1 MPPDDSAQVWPE
13 GTLLSVLHPRQRAML
28 LTRGTRRTFA
38 PEEIL
43 IREGD
48 VTKDVFLL
56 LDGWVKVT
64 GVPADG
70 RTVLLAI
77 RTGGDVVGELAA
89 MDDRPRSASVAAATG
104 VAARVIAQAHF
115 LSFLEAHP
123 VALLAVSRS
132 ISAKMRLATRH
143 RIEAT
148 GAPVLQRLA
157 RVLLYLAEFYA
168 TSCPYGL
175 LIDAPLDRSD
185 LAALVGVSEPS
196 LYRALS
202 HLRDENVLVTRDRRC
217 VIVDVALLEKI
228 ARDEAPS
235 AGMVAVDSARRRQL
249 KADRGTGL
257 I

>member
-1 MPPDDSAQVWPE
+1 MPIDEAHLWPTN
-13 GTLLSVLHPRQRAML
+13 TLLSVLHPRQRAML
-28 LTRGTRRTFA
+28 LTRGAQRIFV

-48 VTKDVFLL
+48 TTKDVFLL
-56 LDGWVKVT
+56 LDGWVKVM
-64 GVPADG
+64 GAPADG
-70 RTVLLAI
+70 RTVLLSI
-77 RTGGDVVGELAA
+77 RTGGDIVGELAA
-89 MDDRPRSASVAAATG
+89 MDGHPRSASVIAATR
-104 VAARVIAQAHF
+104 VTARVIAQAHF
-115 LSFLEAHP
+115 MSFLEAHP
-123 VALLAVSRS
+123 AAFLAVSRS

-143 RIEAT
+143 RIEVT

-168 TSCPYGL
+168 TTSPDGL
-175 LIDAPLDRSD
+175 RIDAPLDRSD

-202 HLRDENVLVTRDRRC
+202 HLRDDNVLITRDKRC
-217 VIVDVALLEKI
+217 VIRDAALLEKI
-228 ARDEAPS
+228 SRDEDPS
-235 AGMVAVDSARRRQL
+235 TGRVEARTAEGRPP